1 MKVGGYQQNNKAFK
15 SDSQRL
21 AFSRRSS
28 IAKRCS
34 HLNAALCLSTYFE
47 GFIMG
52 RAKEEMMLRDELQPM
67 YDWIED
73 NYGDDAGEEGS
84 DEWEEAVTAYED
96 YVEHQQRQQE
106 LDWYLQEELEW
117 FINDQSQIGVFDNQI
132 RSILNLL
139 SVSTD
144 RETQFSLLV
153 MLHGHTVASVEAYL
167 ASTFIHKVTNSDK
180 LIRKLV
186 ETDPVFAEMTFTMK
200 DIYKKHEGLKLTV
213 ADYLKN
219 LIFHRLDKIK
229 PMYKSVLDCDFGNI
243 SWLFSAVKVRHDC
256 VHRAGWDNNG
266 NKVAITTE
274 SVKELV
280 TNSRELVHRIEHDL
294 QQQFISEL
302 IDL

>member
-1 MKVGGYQQNNKAFK
+1 
-15 SDSQRL
+15 
-21 AFSRRSS
+21 
-28 IAKRCS
+28 
-34 HLNAALCLSTYFE
+34 
-47 GFIMG
+47 MG

-84 DEWEEAVTAYED
+84 DKWEEAVIAYED
-96 YVEHQQRQQE
+96 YVEHQLRQQE

-117 FINDQSQIGVFDNQI
+117 FIKDQSQIGVFDNQI

-186 ETDPVFAEMTFTMK
+186 ETDPIFAEMNFTMK

-256 VHRAGWDNNG
+256 VHRAGLDNNG

-280 TNSRELVHRIEHDL
+280 TNSKELVHRIEHDL
-294 QQQFISEL
+294 QQQYISEL

>member
-1 MKVGGYQQNNKAFK
+1 
-15 SDSQRL
+15 
-21 AFSRRSS
+21 
-28 IAKRCS
+28 
-34 HLNAALCLSTYFE
+34 
-47 GFIMG
+47 MG

-84 DEWEEAVTAYED
+84 DEWNEAVIAYEQ
-96 YVEHQQRQQE
+96 YVEHEQRKQE

-117 FINDQSQIGVFDNQI
+117 YIKDQSQIGVFDNQI

-144 RETQFSLLV
+144 SETQFSLLV
-153 MLHGHTVASVEAYL
+153 MLHGHAVASVEAYL
-167 ASTFIHKVTNSDK
+167 ASTFIHRVTNSDK

-186 ETDPVFAEMTFTMK
+186 ESDPVFAEMTFTMR

-266 NKVAITTE
+266 KKVVITTE

-280 TNSRELVHRIEHDL
+280 DSSIELVHRIEHDL
-294 QQQFISEL
+294 QQQFVSEIL
-302 IDL
+302 EL